1 MLRPTFL
8 LLALLTG
15 VSQGFASLPP
25 PSSSLALPPSIQQ
38 NSAAPPMSSPLT
50 LHSKPA
56 ESRYTLD
63 EFLDEVQKDIA
74 SRPIALQ
81 FSPNR
86 SNLWFRFKGTI
97 LQKTWKSALFF
108 TLFNVLLCLKVHLNL
123 VPLFRENMEKLDKL
137 WHMQMSLTTFILAF
151 FLNRGAS
158 VWNDMNSYGRRIQG
172 RLNDISILCATHVK
186 RDEDGKVLY
195 KSQVVL
201 DTIARYKRLFPILF
215 YSSIVKSHK
224 ILQSNEAL
232 DGMQTRGMIT
242 EEEKILLKEMPGGG
256 RHHAVIQWIGNVM
269 VAACEDD
276 EIFHQH
282 SNLHYTFLDKM
293 CQLRSTY
300 GSVPDKIDDRLN
312 MAYAHFVQLL
322 VDSFLFVTPFAAL
335 ADMGNFSPFATFVLT
350 MFFQGLLDLS
360 KMFLD
365 PFNNE
370 GQGDDGDYLVVNTYI
385 QEGNAGS
392 ERFKRL
398 TKRFPKVF

>member
-1 MLRPTFL
+1 
-8 LLALLTG
+8 
-15 VSQGFASLPP
+15 
-25 PSSSLALPPSIQQ
+25 
-38 NSAAPPMSSPLT
+38 
-50 LHSKPA
+50 
-56 ESRYTLD
+56 
-63 EFLDEVQKDIA
+63 
-74 SRPIALQ
+74 
-81 FSPNR
+81 
-86 SNLWFRFKGTI
+86 
-97 LQKTWKSALFF
+97 
-108 TLFNVLLCLKVHLNL
+108 
-123 VPLFRENMEKLDKL
+123 MEKLDKL

-276 EIFHQH
+276 EVSLIEFVDV
-282 SNLHYTFLDKM
+282 SLM
-293 CQLRSTY
+293 C
-300 GSVPDKIDDRLN
+300 D
-312 MAYAHFVQLL
+312 
-322 VDSFLFVTPFAAL
+322 
-335 ADMGNFSPFATFVLT
+335 
-350 MFFQGLLDLS
+350 
-360 KMFLD
+360 
-365 PFNNE
+365 
-370 GQGDDGDYLVVNTYI
+370 TYI
-385 QEGNAGS
+385 INEHRSSINIQTCIIPS
-392 ERFKRL
+392 
-398 TKRFPKVF
+398 